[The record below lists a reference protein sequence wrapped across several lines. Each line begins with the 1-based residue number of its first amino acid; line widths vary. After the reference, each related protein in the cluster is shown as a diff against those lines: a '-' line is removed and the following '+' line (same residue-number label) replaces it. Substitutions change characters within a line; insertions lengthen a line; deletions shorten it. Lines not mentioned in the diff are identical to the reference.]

1 MASSSPPV
9 SRYRNSERA
18 SQGTIMLR
26 LNGEETRSEGHKI
39 QLNIVAAL
47 NYLTEVSSLL
57 GMTQQASNHLAKNPL
72 AKAK

>member
-1 MASSSPPV
+1 
-9 SRYRNSERA
+9 
-18 SQGTIMLR
+18 MLR